1 MTQKAPGKSERE
13 GITLLQAFD
22 MFPDD
27 ATAEAWFVKLRWP
40 DGVRCPYCDGE
51 RIGSPSKHPTMPYH
65 CRACRK
71 FFSVKTGS
79 VMHGSKLGYRKW
91 ALATYILTTGIKGT
105 SSMKLHRDLGVTQK
119 TAWYLAHRIRET
131 WAKYP
136 APFAGPVEVDE
147 TYVGGKEANRHQSA
161 KHGTGPAAGKTV
173 VVGAKDR
180 ATKQVVAEPV
190 SQTDKATLQGFVAD
204 TAAPGAAVYTDEHP
218 AYRGLPN
225 HQAVKHSVKE
235 YVRGQV
241 STQGIDSF
249 WSMVKRG
256 YVGTFHHYSPKHLHR
271 YINEFS
277 GRHNVRPQDTA
288 DQLAAMAGGFV
299 GKRLRYQDLIAGG
312 PAYPP
317 PEAR

>member
-1 MTQKAPGKSERE
+1 MAPAR
-13 GITLLQAFD
+13 Q
-22 MFPDD
+22 P
-27 ATAEAWFVKLRWP
+27 
-40 DGVRCPYCDGE
+40 VR
-51 RIGSPSKHPTMPYH
+51 R
-65 CRACRK
+65 
-71 FFSVKTGS
+71 
-79 VMHGSKLGYRKW
+79 
-91 ALATYILTTGIKGT
+91 
-105 SSMKLHRDLGVTQK
+105 SSS
-119 TAWYLAHRIRET
+119 
-131 WAKYP
+131 
-136 APFAGPVEVDE
+136 GPR
-147 TYVGGKEANRHQSA
+147 T
-161 KHGTGPAAGKTV
+161 
-173 VVGAKDR
+173 R